1 MRTVDLVVKKLVDKY
16 EYTHFEDE
24 GAIIAE
30 IGKILLANFGKKQG
44 RFIANSPDFLNETLD
59 GFYSTTGAK

>member
-30 IGKILLANFGKKQG
+30 IGKILLASFGKKQG
-44 RFIANSPDFLNETLD
+44 RFIANSPGFLGEAID